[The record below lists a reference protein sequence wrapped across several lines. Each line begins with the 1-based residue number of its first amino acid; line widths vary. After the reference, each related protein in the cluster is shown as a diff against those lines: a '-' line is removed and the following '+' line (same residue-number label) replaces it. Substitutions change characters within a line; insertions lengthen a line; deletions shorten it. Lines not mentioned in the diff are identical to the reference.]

1 MNGIPLPLITEAG
14 AEQRISQIIDHL
26 NALAQETER
35 MFTSIDFKNL
45 NADLANRIN
54 SSLTEHQ
61 SLEEYAS
68 SAKLE
73 KVRKELEDSITRHSE
88 AIANGYVSLV
98 TLSSQLITLG
108 DLHNKYYKKEDAD
121 NTFLTPS
128 GAKELFYSREVAE
141 NTFVKQGEE
150 DKFVSAADYNALIA
164 RVEELEEKAGI

>member
-1 MNGIPLPLITEAG
+1 MNGIPLPLITEAA
-14 AEQRISQIIDHL
+14 AEQQISQIVDHL

-73 KVRKELEDSITRHSE
+73 KVREELEDSIAKHRE
-88 AIANGYVSLV
+88 AIANGYVNLA
-98 TLSSQLITLG
+98 TLNSQLITLG
-108 DLHNKYYKKEDAD
+108 DLHNKTITPIALDGFSFVDYYVLLASSLLIYIVARFGGKAVITRFE
-121 NTFLTPS
+121 
-128 GAKELFYSREVAE
+128 GASLVACYVAY
-141 NTFVKQGEE
+141 TTWLVM
-150 DKFVSAADYNALIA
+150 NA
-164 RVEELEEKAGI
+164 

>member
-14 AEQRISQIIDHL
+14 AEQQISQIVDHL

-73 KVRKELEDSITRHSE
+73 KVREELAER
-88 AIANGYVSLV
+88 IAQHKQTIASSFVSLV
-98 TLSSQLITLG
+98 ELNSQLITLG

-121 NTFLTPS
+121 STFMTPERAS
-128 GAKELFYSREVAE
+128 TNFYNRTEAD
-141 NTFVKQGEE
+141 NTFVKKGEE
-150 DKFVSAADYNALIA
+150 SQFVSAADYNELIA